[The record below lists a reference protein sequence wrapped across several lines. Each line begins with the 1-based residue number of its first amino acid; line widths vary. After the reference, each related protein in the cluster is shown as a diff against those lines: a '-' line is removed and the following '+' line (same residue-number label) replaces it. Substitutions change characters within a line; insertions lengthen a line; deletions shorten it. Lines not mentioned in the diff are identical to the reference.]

1 MSMLAT
7 GLPVADSPLP
17 DFLEPYSGLRYLHKP
32 VDLIMLNTDEHIL
45 TNAAVRMVS
54 QGGSDEESPMTD
66 FTTLYKKYAPDVFRF
81 ALYLSGDR
89 GQAEDITSETFVR
102 AWTSRERIEV
112 ATVKGY
118 LFTIARNLFL
128 QGLRRTSRHVQLD
141 RELPDPQA
149 SPYLQ
154 AEQKEEF
161 LAVLRGL
168 QELPEIDRVAL
179 ADEGAGW
186 YGLRR
191 NFTGTRNFSF
201 FRKSQDPQGAA
212 SARGDPTCAA
222 SG

>member
-1 MSMLAT
+1 
-7 GLPVADSPLP
+7 
-17 DFLEPYSGLRYLHKP
+17 
-32 VDLIMLNTDEHIL
+32 
-45 TNAAVRMVS
+45 
-54 QGGSDEESPMTD
+54 MTD

-128 QGLRRTSRHVQLD
+128 QGLRRKSRHVQLD

-161 LAVLRGL
+161 RAVLRRL
-168 QELPEIDRVAL
+168 QELPEIDRAAL
-179 ADEGAGW
+179 LMRAQDGMAYEEISRALGISLSSTKVKIHRAR
-186 YGLRR
+186 LVLA
-191 NFTGTRNFSF
+191 GTRHTKIRLN
-201 FRKSQDPQGAA
+201 
-212 SARGDPTCAA
+212 
-222 SG
+222 